1 MCMVD
6 IKNPKILFKATNKYY
21 FCKDYKEAF
30 KSYHFVKTAIPKN
43 GIKNSRPIIVFGCSF
58 AEGIFLKDEHKVSS
72 RLADETGRV
81 VEQMIEL
88 SNDQQNEISNKLIY
102 LKDHL
107 NEIVEVI
114 YFVPDTRKK
123 GGSYQNKKGT
133 LRIIDE
139 FEKRIQF
146 TDKSYIDISN
156 IYQIRIDELDR
167 KEDLL

>member
-1 MCMVD
+1 MRFDVHDYSD
-6 IKNPKILFKATNKYY
+6 IMFIDKPKSNHKPMEIGQRAAQF
-21 FCKDYKEAF
+21 
-30 KSYHFVKTAIPKN
+30 S
-43 GIKNSRPIIVFGCSF
+43 SF
-58 AEGIFLKDEHKVSS
+58 AALKGYDDSI
-72 RLADETGRV
+72 DETGRV